1 MLFDADNT
9 HVVANTLKM
18 YYAHSVMP
26 PLVCDPVCVS
36 TSGHTLLQPQAIE
49 IMIKEL
55 FPLTTLLTPNKSE
68 AELLLHQRNF
78 PIHIAGLE
86 DMLVA
91 AKNLSTM
98 GPQAVLLKGGHIT
111 VTTEDVQRVYQNRP
125 RVKVV
130 GDGMIRDNM
139 EILQVAEQHPSTL
152 QLVVDVLYEHEDN
165 ITLFLRPRIDS
176 TSTHGTGCT
185 LSAAVAC
192 GLGSGRCRLYSS
204 IDLSSP
210 VIFDIALRSF

>member
-1 MLFDADNT
+1 
-9 HVVANTLKM
+9 
-18 YYAHSVMP
+18 
-26 PLVCDPVCVS
+26 
-36 TSGHTLLQPQAIE
+36 
-49 IMIKEL
+49 
-55 FPLTTLLTPNKSE
+55 
-68 AELLLHQRNF
+68 
-78 PIHIAGLE
+78 
-86 DMLVA
+86 MLVA
-91 AKNLSTM
+91 AKNLTTM

-111 VTTEDVQRVYQNRP
+111 VTTGDVQRVYQNRP

-130 GDGMIRDNM
+130 GDGMISDNM

-192 GLGSGRCRLYSS
+192 GLGSGRSRLYSS

-210 VIFDIALRSF
+210 VTFDIALRSF